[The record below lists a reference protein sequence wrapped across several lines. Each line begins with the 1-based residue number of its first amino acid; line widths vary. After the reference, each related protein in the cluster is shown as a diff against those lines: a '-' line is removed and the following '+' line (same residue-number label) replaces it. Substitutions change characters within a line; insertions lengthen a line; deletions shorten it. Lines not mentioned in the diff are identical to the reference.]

1 MRRSDA
7 ANAIQGEERLAFKPA
22 NENLIGA
29 DDERLSALRRR
40 IGWIC
45 HILRFGAPI
54 TFIWGV
60 SEDVINAADTAAL
73 SKSVA
78 YLFGENVV
86 QPIADWQRLALF
98 ACSLP
103 STMAHLALA
112 YNAWL
117 LFSGYLAGRIF
128 TVDAA
133 RLIQRCGVSGIASV
147 ILNLLMRPLVVPI
160 LAATRP
166 AGAQLAVSSMP
177 YLGSG
182 DLHSFIFY
190 LALIGLAHIQKV
202 AAELY
207 SENGQIV

>member
-1 MRRSDA
+1 MV
-7 ANAIQGEERLAFKPA
+7 FKPA

-29 DDERLSALRRR
+29 NDQRLLELRRR

-45 HILRFGAPI
+45 QILRFGAPI
-54 TFIWGV
+54 TFIWGI
-60 SEDVINAADTAAL
+60 SEDVVSASDTAAL
-73 SKSVA
+73 SKGAA
-78 YLFGENVV
+78 YLFGDNVV

-112 YNAWL
+112 FNAWL
-117 LFSGYLAGRIF
+117 LFSGYLAGKIF

-147 ILNLLMRPLVVPI
+147 AFNLLMRPLIVPI

-166 AGAQLAVSSMP
+166 AGAQLAISSMQ
-177 YLGSG
+177 YFDSG
-182 DLHSFIFY
+182 DLHAFIFY

-207 SENGQIV
+207 NENGQIV